1 MPDAPISSSPRLY
14 IQHPLSPGADVE
26 LAPGPLRHVTALR
39 LRQGDEVTLFDGSGP
54 EHSAVLLRVTRD
66 SVVVRVG
73 ARRDVD
79 RESPVSIVLA
89 LGISAGDRMD
99 YALQKATELG
109 VSRVVPLATE
119 RSVVRLGGTRAD
131 RRLLHWQG
139 VAAAACEQCGRN
151 RLPDVSP
158 VQDFDA
164 FVAARPPGLKLL
176 LAPEGSRRLKDLER
190 HGEVTLLIGPEG
202 GLSPREREA
211 ALAYGFEPLRLG
223 PRVLR
228 TETAPVAAIA
238 ALQALWGDV

>member
-14 IQHPLSPGADVE
+14 IQEPLSPGADIE
-26 LAPGPLRHVTALR
+26 LPPGPLRHVTALR

-54 EHSAVLLRVTRD
+54 EHPAVLLRVTRD
-66 SVVVRVG
+66 AVVVRVG

-151 RLPDVSP
+151 RLPEVSP
-158 VQDFDA
+158 VQDFDE

-176 LAPEGSRRLKDLER
+176 LAPEGSRRLRDLER
-190 HGEVTLLIGPEG
+190 HAEVTLLIGPEG